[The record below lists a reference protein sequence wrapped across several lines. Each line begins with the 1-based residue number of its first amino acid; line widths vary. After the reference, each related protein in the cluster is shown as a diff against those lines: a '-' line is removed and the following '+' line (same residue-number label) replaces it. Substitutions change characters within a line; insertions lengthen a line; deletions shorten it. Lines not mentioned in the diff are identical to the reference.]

1 MHRFGIKSHL
11 FATVAIQGIF
21 ARRQIQ
27 IAIFVCVC
35 MFACFEEAF
44 EDEQGEEEEEEDAT
58 KEELKIPKSNRLLM
72 IPARLPAFSLGRSP
86 INRN

>member
-1 MHRFGIKSHL
+1 M
-11 FATVAIQGIF
+11 
-21 ARRQIQ
+21 
-27 IAIFVCVC
+27 CV
-35 MFACFEEAF
+35 CFEEAF
-44 EDEQGEEEEEEDAT
+44 EDEQGEEEEEDAT